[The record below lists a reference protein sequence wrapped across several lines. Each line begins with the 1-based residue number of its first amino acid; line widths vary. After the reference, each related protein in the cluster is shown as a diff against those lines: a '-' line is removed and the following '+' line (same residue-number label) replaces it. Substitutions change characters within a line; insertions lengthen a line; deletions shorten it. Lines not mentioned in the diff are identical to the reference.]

1 MYLVFLP
8 PKLSQDYS
16 YKIFFFLK
24 TEIHTEGETRK
35 GDSGNRRL
43 ETVKLRDSIIAS
55 AELKS

>member
-16 YKIFFFLK
+16 YKIFFFK

-35 GDSGNRRL
+35 GDNGNRRL

-55 AELKS
+55 AELQS